1 MSDSSLHIRCG
12 DDILAT
18 LKEAGLPGEMIR
30 WADALCQGPT
40 PAGLGKTQ
48 WRKVRAEHARDFY
61 GMPYDEGAEF
71 LRQQDDNLQRYR
83 EHDDIVLWFEHDMF
97 DQVILIYLLNWFAQ
111 QDLGRRRL
119 LLICHNRHLGTM
131 KADELMKL
139 YPTRREVTAG
149 QIALARRAW
158 EAFCSTD
165 PRHIE
170 TLIAEDTSALP
181 YLKAA
186 LLRHLQEFPS
196 VRNGLNQTEQ
206 FALEAVASGVTEP
219 KQLFLTIQRREEN
232 AWLGDSMFWPYVE
245 QMAAGEE
252 SLLTIQG
259 SGPWVGRHS
268 QAPTRVV
275 RLTERG
281 GEVLEGHA
289 DWVSLKGI
297 NRWIGGVHLHGN
309 EIPWRWDTEQCTLVR
324 SH

>member
-1 MSDSSLHIRCG
+1 
-12 DDILAT
+12 
-18 LKEAGLPGEMIR
+18 
-30 WADALCQGPT
+30 
-40 PAGLGKTQ
+40 
-48 WRKVRAEHARDFY
+48 
-61 GMPYDEGAEF
+61 
-71 LRQQDDNLQRYR
+71 
-83 EHDDIVLWFEHDMF
+83 
-97 DQVILIYLLNWFAQ
+97 
-111 QDLGRRRL
+111 
-119 LLICHNRHLGTM
+119 
-131 KADELMKL
+131 MKL